1 MISSNA
7 KWIWVNSNPQKNE
20 YAYFEG
26 EYDWSGEKV
35 RLFLAAETD
44 YILYVN
50 EKRVAFGQFAGYPT
64 EKYYDEIDLAP
75 HSQNGNNRFRI
86 TVRYEGIN
94 CATHIDDGAGAIF
107 SLRVGERDIL
117 WSNENTKGGYDN
129 RYLQH
134 LDRKITV
141 QLGLTSGMRSGNE
154 FIESECVLVEKTYN
168 IKPRP
173 VLKTVLGQAI
183 EGERISHTRLLYDL
197 GRESVGYL
205 FLRIRA
211 KEAGELQVVYGEH
224 IADGGVRQR
233 IGHRD
238 FSLDFQYDAG
248 EHCFEQFFI
257 RVAARYLEVNAPEG
271 VEVFSIGLLPALYP
285 VTEKEHSL
293 TGLDARIYDTCVRT
307 LRLCMNLHYEDC
319 PWREQALY
327 VLDSRNQMLCGYHAF
342 KETDFQRANLVFMAK
357 GTRSDGLLELT
368 YPAINTPA
376 IPFFSLMYPVAVYE
390 YIQHTGDKSILGEVM
405 PTVNR
410 FMREFASRIDQNV
423 LLAEFP
429 SPYWNFYEWTP
440 NSDGAAKDERYHLIL
455 NCAFVYSCQYFSKLC
470 DMIGES
476 FTVDVERIKRAIEE
490 TFLNRESGVFVLSP
504 ASGESA
510 SQLGNAMA
518 LLVGLGDG
526 RTVDAIKNDA
536 RLIPASLSML
546 TFVFDALLA
555 RDANCKDYILEHI
568 RKTYGHM
575 LSCGATSFWETIDG
589 ESAFRGAG
597 SLCHGWSAIPIH
609 YYHIFDML

>member
-26 EYDWSGEKV
+26 EYDWSGEEA
-35 RLFLAAETD
+35 RLSLAAETD
-44 YILYVN
+44 YVLYVN
-50 EKRVAFGQFAGYPT
+50 EKRVSFGQFAGYPT
-64 EKYYDEIDLAP
+64 EKYYDEIDLSF
-75 HSQNGNNRFRI
+75 HSQKGSNRFRI

-94 CATHIDDGAGAIF
+94 SATHIDDGAGVIF
-107 SLRVGERDIL
+107 SLWVGKKEVL
-117 WSNENTKGGYDN
+117 WSDANTKGGYDN

-134 LDRKITV
+134 LDRYITV
-141 QLGLTSGMRSGNE
+141 QLGLTSGMHSGND
-154 FIESECVLVEKTYN
+154 FAKSPCVLVQKTYN

-173 VLKTVLGQAI
+173 VLKTVLGEAV
-183 EGERISHTRLLYDL
+183 EGKRISHERYLYDL
-197 GRESVGYL
+197 GRETAGYL

-211 KEAGELQVVYGEH
+211 QQAGELQVAYGEH
-224 IADGGVRQR
+224 IADGCVRQR
-233 IGHRD
+233 IKTRD

-248 EHCFEQFFI
+248 EHSFEQFFI
-257 RVAARYLEVNAPEG
+257 RVAARYIEVNAPEG
-271 VEVFSIGLLPALYP
+271 VEVLSVGLLPALYP
-285 VTEKEHSL
+285 VTEKGHSL
-293 TGLDARIYDTCVRT
+293 TGTDARIYDTCVRT

-319 PWREQALY
+319 PWREQGLY

-390 YIQHTGDKSILGEVM
+390 YIQHTNDKSILDEVM
-405 PTVNR
+405 PTIKR
-410 FMREFASRIDQNV
+410 FMHEFASRIDQNG
-423 LLAEFP
+423 LLAELP

-440 NSDGAAKDERYHLIL
+440 NSDGAEKDERYHLIL
-455 NCAFVYSCQYFSKLC
+455 NCAFVYSCQHFSKLC
-470 DMIGES
+470 NMVGEL
-476 FTVDVERIKRAIEE
+476 FDVDVERIKRAIEE
-490 TFLNRESGVFVLSP
+490 TFFERESGVFILSP
-504 ASGESA
+504 ACGESA

-526 RTVDAIKNDA
+526 RTVDALKNDV

-546 TFVFDALLA
+546 PFVFDALLA
-555 RDANCKDYILEHI
+555 RDANCKDYILENI
-568 RKTYGHM
+568 RKTYGKM
-575 LSCGATSFWETIDG
+575 LEAGATSFWEAIDG
-589 ESAFRGAG
+589 ESAFGGAG
-597 SLCHGWSAIPIH
+597 SLCHGWSAIPIQ

>member
-1 MISSNA
+1 MISPNA
-7 KWIWVNSNPQKNE
+7 KWIWVNSHPQQNE

-26 EYDWSGEKV
+26 EYDWNGEEV

-75 HSQNGNNRFRI
+75 HSQNGNNRIRI

-94 CATHIDDGAGAIF
+94 CATHIDDGAGVIF

-141 QLGLTSGMRSGNE
+141 QLGLTSGMRCGNE

-183 EGERISHTRLLYDL
+183 EGERICQTRPLYDL
-197 GRESVGYL
+197 GRESAGYL

-211 KEAGELQVVYGEH
+211 KQAGELQVVYGEH
-224 IADGGVRQR
+224 IADGCVRQR

-238 FSLDFQYDAG
+238 FSLDFQYDTG
-248 EHCFEQFFI
+248 EHSFEQFFI
-257 RVAARYLEVNAPEG
+257 RVAARYLEVKAPEG
-271 VEVFSIGLLPALYP
+271 VEVLSIGLLPALYP
-285 VTEKEHSL
+285 VTERKHSL

-357 GTRSDGLLELT
+357 GTRPDGLLELT
-368 YPAINTPA
+368 YPAVNTPA

-405 PTVNR
+405 PTVKR
-410 FMREFASRIDQNV
+410 FMREFASRIDQNG

-455 NCAFVYSCQYFSKLC
+455 NCAFVYSCQHFSKLC

-476 FTVDVERIKRAIEE
+476 FTVDIERIKRAIEE
-490 TFLNRESGVFVLSP
+490 TFLDCESGVFVLSP

-518 LLVGLGDG
+518 LLIGLGDG
-526 RTVDAIKNDA
+526 RTVEALKNDQH
-536 RLIPASLSML
+536 LIPASLSML

-589 ESAFRGAG
+589 ESAFSGAG

>member
-1 MISSNA
+1 MISPNA
-7 KWIWVNSNPQKNE
+7 KWIWVNSHPQKNE

-50 EKRVAFGQFAGYPT
+50 EKRVAFGQFTGYPT

-75 HSQNGNNRFRI
+75 HSQNGNNRICI

-94 CATHIDDGAGAIF
+94 CATHIDDGAGVIF

-141 QLGLTSGMRSGNE
+141 QLGLTSGMRCGNE

-390 YIQHTGDKSILGEVM
+390 YIQHTNDKSILGEVM
-405 PTVNR
+405 PTIKR
-410 FMREFASRIDQNV
+410 FMKEFASRIDQNG

-589 ESAFRGAG
+589 ESAFGGAG

>member
-1 MISSNA
+1 MISPNA
-7 KWIWVNSNPQKNE
+7 KWIWVNSHPQKNE

-75 HSQNGNNRFRI
+75 HSQNGNNRIRI

-173 VLKTVLGQAI
+173 VLKTVPGQAI

-410 FMREFASRIDQNV
+410 FMREFASRIDQNG

-589 ESAFRGAG
+589 ESAFSGAG

>member
-1 MISSNA
+1 MISPNA
-7 KWIWVNSNPQKNE
+7 KWIWVNSHPQKNE

-75 HSQNGNNRFRI
+75 HSQNGNNRIRI

-94 CATHIDDGAGAIF
+94 CATHIDDGAGVIF
-107 SLRVGERDIL
+107 SLRVGERDIF

-173 VLKTVLGQAI
+173 VLKTVPGHAI

-238 FSLDFQYDAG
+238 FSLDFQYHAG
-248 EHCFEQFFI
+248 EHYFEQFFI

-271 VEVFSIGLLPALYP
+271 VEIFSIGLLPALYP

-293 TGLDARIYDTCVRT
+293 MGLDARIYDTCVRT

-405 PTVNR
+405 PTVKR
-410 FMREFASRIDQNV
+410 FMREFASRIDQNG

-476 FTVDVERIKRAIEE
+476 FEVDVERIKRAIEE

-555 RDANCKDYILEHI
+555 RDANCKEYILEHI

-589 ESAFRGAG
+589 ESEFSGAG

>member
-1 MISSNA
+1 MISPNA
-7 KWIWVNSNPQKNE
+7 KWIWVNSHPQKNE

-75 HSQNGNNRFRI
+75 HSQNGNNRIRI

-94 CATHIDDGAGAIF
+94 CATHIDDGAGVIF
-107 SLRVGERDIL
+107 SLRVGERDIF

-173 VLKTVLGQAI
+173 VLKTVPGQAI

-248 EHCFEQFFI
+248 EHYFEQFFI

-405 PTVNR
+405 PTVKR
-410 FMREFASRIDQNV
+410 FMREFASRIDQNG

-476 FTVDVERIKRAIEE
+476 FEVDVERIKRAIEE

-589 ESAFRGAG
+589 ESEFSGAG

>member
-1 MISSNA
+1 M
-7 KWIWVNSNPQKNE
+7 
-20 YAYFEG
+20 
-26 EYDWSGEKV
+26 
-35 RLFLAAETD
+35 
-44 YILYVN
+44 
-50 EKRVAFGQFAGYPT
+50 
-64 EKYYDEIDLAP
+64 
-75 HSQNGNNRFRI
+75 
-86 TVRYEGIN
+86 
-94 CATHIDDGAGAIF
+94 
-107 SLRVGERDIL
+107 
-117 WSNENTKGGYDN
+117 
-129 RYLQH
+129 
-134 LDRKITV
+134 
-141 QLGLTSGMRSGNE
+141 
-154 FIESECVLVEKTYN
+154 
-168 IKPRP
+168 
-173 VLKTVLGQAI
+173 
-183 EGERISHTRLLYDL
+183 
-197 GRESVGYL
+197 
-205 FLRIRA
+205 
-211 KEAGELQVVYGEH
+211 
-224 IADGGVRQR
+224 
-233 IGHRD
+233 
-238 FSLDFQYDAG
+238 
-248 EHCFEQFFI
+248 
-257 RVAARYLEVNAPEG
+257 
-271 VEVFSIGLLPALYP
+271 SIGLLPALYP
-285 VTEKEHSL
+285 VTERKHSL

-357 GTRSDGLLELT
+357 GTRPDGLLELT
-368 YPAINTPA
+368 YPAVNTPA

-405 PTVNR
+405 PTVKR
-410 FMREFASRIDQNV
+410 FMREFASRIDQNG

-455 NCAFVYSCQYFSKLC
+455 NCAFVYSCQHFFKLC

-476 FTVDVERIKRAIEE
+476 FTVDIERIKRAIEE
-490 TFLNRESGVFVLSP
+490 TFLDCESGVFVLSP

-518 LLVGLGDG
+518 LLIGLGDG
-526 RTVDAIKNDA
+526 RTVEALKNDQH
-536 RLIPASLSML
+536 LIPASLSML

-589 ESAFRGAG
+589 ESAFGGAG

>member
-7 KWIWVNSNPQKNE
+7 KWIWVNSHPQKNE
-20 YAYFEG
+20 YAYFDG

-75 HSQNGNNRFRI
+75 HSQNGNNRIRI

-94 CATHIDDGAGAIF
+94 CATHIDDGAGVIF

-257 RVAARYLEVNAPEG
+257 RVAARYLEVKAPEG

-285 VTEKEHSL
+285 VTEK
-293 TGLDARIYDTCVRT
+293 
-307 LRLCMNLHYEDC
+307 N
-319 PWREQALY
+319 
-327 VLDSRNQMLCGYHAF
+327 
-342 KETDFQRANLVFMAK
+342 
-357 GTRSDGLLELT
+357 TRSR
-368 YPAINTPA
+368 AWMRA
-376 IPFFSLMYPVAVYE
+376 
-390 YIQHTGDKSILGEVM
+390 
-405 PTVNR
+405 
-410 FMREFASRIDQNV
+410 FMT
-423 LLAEFP
+423 LA
-429 SPYWNFYEWTP
+429 
-440 NSDGAAKDERYHLIL
+440 
-455 NCAFVYSCQYFSKLC
+455 CALC
-470 DMIGES
+470 
-476 FTVDVERIKRAIEE
+476 
-490 TFLNRESGVFVLSP
+490 VFV
-504 ASGESA
+504 
-510 SQLGNAMA
+510 
-518 LLVGLGDG
+518 
-526 RTVDAIKNDA
+526 
-536 RLIPASLSML
+536 
-546 TFVFDALLA
+546 
-555 RDANCKDYILEHI
+555 
-568 RKTYGHM
+568 
-575 LSCGATSFWETIDG
+575 
-589 ESAFRGAG
+589 
-597 SLCHGWSAIPIH
+597 
-609 YYHIFDML
+609 

>member
-1 MISSNA
+1 MISPNA

-26 EYDWSGEKV
+26 EYDWNGEEV
-35 RLFLAAETD
+35 HLFLAAETD

-75 HSQNGNNRFRI
+75 HSQKGSNHIHI

-94 CATHIDDGAGAIF
+94 CATHIDDGAGIIF
-107 SLRVGERDIL
+107 SLRVGERDVL
-117 WSNENTKGGYDN
+117 WSDSNTKGGYDN

-134 LDRKITV
+134 IDRYITV
-141 QLGLTSGMRSGNE
+141 QLGLTSGMCSRNE
-154 FIESECVLVEKTYN
+154 LVESACVFVEKTYN

-173 VLKTVLGQAI
+173 VSKTVFGQAI
-183 EGERISHTRLLYDL
+183 EGERICQTRLLYDL
-197 GRESVGYL
+197 GRESAGYL

-211 KEAGELQVVYGEH
+211 KQAGELQVVYGEH
-224 IADGGVRQR
+224 IADGCVRQR

-248 EHCFEQFFI
+248 EHYFEQFFI
-257 RVAARYLEVNAPEG
+257 RVAARYLEVKVPEG
-271 VEVFSIGLLPALYP
+271 VEVLSIGLLPALYP
-285 VTEKEHSL
+285 VTEREHSL

-357 GTRSDGLLELT
+357 GTRPDGLLELT
-368 YPAINTPA
+368 YPAVNTPA

-390 YIQHTGDKSILGEVM
+390 YIQRTNDKSILGEVM
-405 PTVNR
+405 PTIKR
-410 FMREFASRIDQNV
+410 FMKEFASRIDQNG

-455 NCAFVYSCQYFSKLC
+455 NCAFVYSCQYYSKLC

-476 FTVDVERIKRAIEE
+476 FKVDIERIKRAIEE
-490 TFLNRESGVFVLSP
+490 TFLNRESGIFILSP

-526 RTVDAIKNDA
+526 RTVDALKNDQH
-536 RLIPASLSML
+536 LIPASLSML
-546 TFVFDALLA
+546 TFVYDALLA
-555 RDANCKDYILEHI
+555 RDANCADYILEHI

-589 ESAFRGAG
+589 ESAFGGAG

>member
-1 MISSNA
+1 MISPKA

-26 EYDWSGEKV
+26 EYDWSGEEA

-44 YILYVN
+44 YVLYVN
-50 EKRVAFGQFAGYPT
+50 EKRVSFGQFAGYPT
-64 EKYYDEIDLAP
+64 EKYYDEIDLTP
-75 HSQNGNNRFRI
+75 HSQKGGNRFRI

-94 CATHIDDGAGAIF
+94 SATHIDDGAGVIF
-107 SLRVGERDIL
+107 SLHVGDREVL
-117 WSNENTKGGYDN
+117 WSDANTQGGYDN

-134 LDRKITV
+134 LDRYITV
-141 QLGLTSGMRSGNE
+141 QLGLTSGMHSGND
-154 FIESECVLVEKTYN
+154 FAKSPCVLVEKTYN

-173 VLKTVLGQAI
+173 VLKTVLEEAV
-183 EGERISHTRLLYDL
+183 EGKRISHERYLYDL
-197 GRESVGYL
+197 GRETAGYL
-205 FLRIRA
+205 FLHIRA
-211 KEAGELQVVYGEH
+211 EQVGELQVAYGEH
-224 IADGGVRQR
+224 IADGCVRQR
-233 IGHRD
+233 IKTRD
-238 FSLDFQYDAG
+238 FSLNFQYDAG
-248 EHCFEQFFI
+248 EHSFEQFFI
-257 RVAARYLEVNAPEG
+257 RVAARYIEVNAPEG
-271 VEVFSIGLLPALYP
+271 VEVLSVGLLPALYP

-319 PWREQALY
+319 PWREQGLY

-390 YIQHTGDKSILGEVM
+390 YIQHTNDKSILDEVM
-405 PTVNR
+405 PTIKR
-410 FMREFASRIDQNV
+410 FMHEFASRIDQNG
-423 LLAEFP
+423 LLAELP
-429 SPYWNFYEWTP
+429 SPYWNFYEWTA
-440 NSDGAAKDERYHLIL
+440 NSDGAEKDERYHLIL
-455 NCAFVYSCQYFSKLC
+455 NCAFVYSCQHFAKLC
-470 DMIGES
+470 DMAGES
-476 FTVDVERIKRAIEE
+476 FDVDVERIKRAIED
-490 TFLNRESGVFVLSP
+490 TFFERESGVFILSP

-526 RTVDAIKNDA
+526 RTVDALKKDE

-546 TFVFDALLA
+546 PFVFDALLA
-555 RDANCKDYILEHI
+555 RDANCKDYILENI
-568 RKTYGHM
+568 RKTYGKM
-575 LSCGATSFWETIDG
+575 LEAGATSFWETIDG
-589 ESAFRGAG
+589 ESAFCGAG
-597 SLCHGWSAIPIH
+597 SLCHGWSAIPIQ